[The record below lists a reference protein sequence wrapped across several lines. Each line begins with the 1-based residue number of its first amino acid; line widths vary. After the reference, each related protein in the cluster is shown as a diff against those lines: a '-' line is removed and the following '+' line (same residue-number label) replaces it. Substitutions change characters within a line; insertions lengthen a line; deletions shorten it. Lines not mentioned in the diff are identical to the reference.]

1 MNKTN
6 LTQHG
11 RSTDVYASDV
21 LYPTDKKNILKKE
34 REFIKNDVLLWQFML
49 CKNINQYN
57 SLRAA
62 LTGRR
67 WNMNWKIDERW
78 H

>member
-57 SLRAA
+57 NGQFKSSSDRKA
-62 LTGRR
+62 LEYELE
-67 WNMNWKIDERW
+67 N
-78 H
+78 

>member
-21 LYPTDKKNILKKE
+21 LYPTDKKNILKKK

-49 CKNINQYN
+49 CKNIN
-57 SLRAA
+57 
-62 LTGRR
+62 
-67 WNMNWKIDERW
+67 
-78 H
+78 

>member
-11 RSTDVYASDV
+11 RSTDVYTSDV
-21 LYPTDKKNILKKE
+21 LYPTDKKNIVKKK

-57 SLRAA
+57 NGQFKSSSDRKA
-62 LTGRR
+62 LEYEF
-67 WNMNWKIDERW
+67 K
-78 H
+78 